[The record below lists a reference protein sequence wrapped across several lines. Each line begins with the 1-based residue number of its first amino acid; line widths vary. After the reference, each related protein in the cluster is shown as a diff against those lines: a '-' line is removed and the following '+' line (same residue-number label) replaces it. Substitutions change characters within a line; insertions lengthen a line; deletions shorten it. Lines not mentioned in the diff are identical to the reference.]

1 MLKVSPLVAPQK
13 SRMLDQSH
21 LSSSLQGA
29 ASFTTMMQMPYP
41 DYTIPHVPSPR
52 YQPPITSESRFYN
65 VRQIDNRN
73 NKFVSPPSST
83 AANAA
88 ALMTQMPRFVYLR
101 PSSIP
106 GAGMGV
112 WAQEPI
118 PAGTRFGPYTG
129 NNVNS
134 IGYAWKQSPLLLGQT
149 PSTPADHWMGF
160 VNRAR
165 NRREQNLVAF
175 QLGNR
180 IFYEVTCDIPR
191 ERELLVWYDN
201 DLAKALGILTLE
213 EISAEDDGA
222 YVCKTC
228 QRAFFYPYSL
238 IWHRMHQ
245 CSVPGQNA
253 NCGGANDMLWCDHCG
268 KIFALSLSLRMHIRE
283 HSSAP
288 SPTSTNP
295 NQTFKCYQCNQVFTT
310 SSEMITHMTT
320 HSADK
325 NLRCDQ
331 CDKSFTHCTQL
342 TAHAR
347 QHMVPKNHRRIQC
360 ELCAKKFSTPW
371 TLKEHMRTHTG
382 DKPFKC
388 NHCGKAFAHHSNM
401 IRHTRTHTGE
411 RPFKCGFCG
420 KAFSVHSNL
429 TAHIPTHTGVKQFKC
444 TKCEKSFVHA
454 SSLHKHMK
462 THSAPK
468 QGTALHNNWKA
479 DTSLAGWK
487 EPSLPMTWPK
497 TELNMA
503 LGQAW
508 KTEETEVSSTCES
521 PPTSSLAHIQSLS
534 HPMSHAMIPQIQ
546 NVTTSQLQSS
556 QLDWKTGALALNNS
570 IR

>member
-1 MLKVSPLVAPQK
+1 
-13 SRMLDQSH
+13 MLDQSH
-21 LSSSLQGA
+21 ISPSIQG

-41 DYTIPHVPSPR
+41 EVHYTIPHLPAHR
-52 YQPPITSESRFYN
+52 YQQPTAENRYITP
-65 VRQIDNRN
+65 VT
-73 NKFVSPPSST
+73 T
-83 AANAA
+83 AANAST
-88 ALMTQMPRFVYLR
+88 LMTQMPRFVYLR

-112 WAQEPI
+112 WAQETI

-134 IGYAWKQSPLLLGQT
+134 LGYAWKQSPLLLGQT
-149 PSTPADHWMGF
+149 PSAPADHWMGF

-165 NRREQNLVAF
+165 NHREQNLVAF

-213 EISAEDDGA
+213 EIVAEDDGA

-245 CSVPGQNA
+245 CTVPGHN
-253 NCGGANDMLWCDHCG
+253 GSGSNDMLWCDHCG

-283 HSSAP
+283 HSHSNQDAA
-288 SPTSTNP
+288 
-295 NQTFKCYQCNQVFTT
+295 QTFKCYTCNQVFST
-310 SSEMITHMTT
+310 SSDLLTHMST
-320 HSADK
+320 HGSQK

-347 QHMVPKNHRRIQC
+347 EHVGPKNHRRIQC

-444 TKCEKSFVHA
+444 SKCEKAFVHA

-462 THSAPK
+462 THATPK
-468 QGTALHNNWKA
+468 QGATSPAMQTWKPDSTVPLSNSTVPLSNWK
-479 DTSLAGWK
+479 DQ
-487 EPSLPMTWPK
+487 LPMGWPK
-497 TELNMA
+497 PEM
-503 LGQAW
+503 QPW
-508 KTEETEVSSTCES
+508 KTEEAEVSSTCDS
-521 PPTSSLAHIQSLS
+521 PTTSLAHIQALS
-534 HPMSHAMIPQIQ
+534 HPMTSHSMLPQIQ
-546 NVTTSQLQSS
+546 NVTSSLSMTSHLANVTIPTPP
-556 QLDWKTGALALNNS
+556 DWKSGPLAVHSS

>member
-1 MLKVSPLVAPQK
+1 
-13 SRMLDQSH
+13 
-21 LSSSLQGA
+21 
-29 ASFTTMMQMPYP
+29 MMQMPYP

-52 YQPPITSESRFYN
+52 YQPPITSESR
-65 VRQIDNRN
+65 
-73 NKFVSPPSST
+73 FVSPPSST

-245 CSVPGQNA
+245 CSVPGQNT

-283 HSSAP
+283 HSTTP

-479 DTSLAGWK
+479 DTTLSGWK
-487 EPSLPMTWPK
+487 EPALPMTWPK

-503 LGQAW
+503 LGHAW
-508 KTEETEVSSTCES
+508 KTEETEVTSTCES

>member
-1 MLKVSPLVAPQK
+1 
-13 SRMLDQSH
+13 MLDQSH
-21 LSSSLQGA
+21 LLQG

-41 DYTIPHVPSPR
+41 EVHYTIPHLPSPGAR
-52 YQPPITSESRFYN
+52 FPQPTPVSDSSRFITP
-65 VRQIDNRN
+65 VTTSA
-73 NKFVSPPSST
+73 V
-83 AANAA
+83 NAT

-112 WAQEPI
+112 WAQEAI

-134 IGYAWKQSPLLLGQT
+134 LGYSWKQSPLLLGQT

-201 DLAKALGILTLE
+201 DLAKALGIHTLE
-213 EISAEDDGA
+213 DIAAEEDGA

-245 CSVPGQNA
+245 CSVPGQN
-253 NCGGANDMLWCDHCG
+253 NCPGANDMLWCDHCG

-283 HSSAP
+283 HSNSNIPP
-288 SPTSTNP
+288 SSTA
-295 NQTFKCYQCNQVFTT
+295 NQSFKCYQCNQVFST
-310 SSEMITHMTT
+310 SSEMITHMASHSTT
-320 HSADK
+320 DK

-468 QGTALHNNWKA
+468 QNIPSPHN
-479 DTSLAGWK
+479 
-487 EPSLPMTWPK
+487 
-497 TELNMA
+497 
-503 LGQAW
+503 AW
-508 KTEETEVSSTCES
+508 KTDSNLPLSTWKDPLPMNWPKSELTMAVTSAQQPWKTEDTEVSSTCQS
-521 PPTSSLAHIQSLS
+521 PASSLAHMQQSLT
-534 HPMSHAMIPQIQ
+534 HPMTTHSMIPQIQ
-546 NVTTSQLQSS
+546 NVTSSQLNGGSP
-556 QLDWKTGALALNNS
+556 LDWKTGPLALHNS

>member
-1 MLKVSPLVAPQK
+1 
-13 SRMLDQSH
+13 MLDQNH
-21 LSSSLQGA
+21 LASTLQG

-41 DYTIPHVPSPR
+41 DVHYSLPHVPSPR
-52 YQPPITSESRFYN
+52 YQPTVSETGRFITP
-65 VRQIDNRN
+65 VTT
-73 NKFVSPPSST
+73 SSVNT
-83 AANAA
+83 A

-112 WAQEPI
+112 WAQEAI

-134 IGYAWKQSPLLLGQT
+134 LGYAWKQNPLLLGQT

-175 QLGNR
+175 ELGNR

-191 ERELLVWYDN
+191 ERELLVWYHN
-201 DLAKALGILTLE
+201 DLAKALRISTLE
-213 EISAEDDGA
+213 EITPEEDGA
-222 YVCKTC
+222 YVCKSC

-238 IWHRMHQ
+238 IWHQMHQ
-245 CSVPGQNA
+245 CSVPGQN
-253 NCGGANDMLWCDHCG
+253 NGGVNDMLWCDHCG

-283 HSSAP
+283 HSALSSSGQLPAN
-288 SPTSTNP
+288 T
-295 NQTFKCYQCNQVFTT
+295 NQTFKCSICGQVFPT
-310 SSEMITHMTT
+310 SGEMITHMAT
-320 HSADK
+320 HSTTDK

-342 TAHAR
+342 TAHTR

-411 RPFKCGFCG
+411 RPFKCHFCG

-429 TAHIPTHTGVKQFKC
+429 TAHIPTHTGLKQFKC

-462 THSAPK
+462 THTAPK
-468 QGTALHNNWKA
+468 NNLSVAHNTTWKT
-479 DTSLAGWK
+479 DPPLQLSSWK
-487 EPSLPMTWPK
+487 DQIPMTWPK
-497 TELNMA
+497 TDLTMA
-503 LGQAW
+503 VTTGPW
-508 KTEETEVSSTCES
+508 KTEETEVSSTCDS
-521 PPTSSLAHIQSLS
+521 PTTSLAHIQALS
-534 HPMSHAMIPQIQ
+534 HPMTTQTMVPQIQ
-546 NVTTSQLQSS
+546 NVATSQINTAPLE
-556 QLDWKTGALALNNS
+556 WKTSTIGIQNS

>member
-1 MLKVSPLVAPQK
+1 
-13 SRMLDQSH
+13 MLDQSH
-21 LSSSLQGA
+21 LSSPIQGT

-41 DYTIPHVPSPR
+41 EVQYTIPHAPAAR
-52 YQPPITSESRFYN
+52 YQPSTVGITASESRF
-65 VRQIDNRN
+65 IT
-73 NKFVSPPSST
+73 PPST
-83 AANAA
+83 AAVNTT

-112 WAQEPI
+112 WAQEHI
-118 PAGTRFGPYTG
+118 PAGTRFGPYTS
-129 NNVNS
+129 NNAL
-134 IGYAWKQSPLLLGQT
+134 GYAWKQSPLLLGQN
-149 PSTPADHWMGF
+149 PSAPADHWMGF

-165 NRREQNLVAF
+165 NRKEQNIVAF
-175 QLGNR
+175 QLGDR

-191 ERELLVWYDN
+191 ESELLVWYDKG
-201 DLAKALGILTLE
+201 LSKALGILTLDDITAE
-213 EISAEDDGA
+213 EDGA

-245 CSVPGQNA
+245 CSVQSG
-253 NCGGANDMLWCDHCG
+253 NCTTTSTTNDMLWCDHCG

-283 HSSAP
+283 HSNN
-288 SPTSTNP
+288 PTPAIANP
-295 NQTFKCYQCNQVFTT
+295 NQSFKCYQCNQVFTT
-310 SSEMITHMTT
+310 SSEMITHMASHTT
-320 HSADK
+320 ATDK
-325 NLRCDQ
+325 SLRCDQ

-360 ELCAKKFSTPW
+360 ELCSKKFSTPW

-462 THSAPK
+462 THTAPK
-468 QGTALHNNWKA
+468 QGTSLHGTWKSNSPLSTWKDASLQMAAWPKA
-479 DTSLAGWK
+479 D
-487 EPSLPMTWPK
+487 
-497 TELNMA
+497 LNMA

-508 KTEETEVSSTCES
+508 KTEDVEVTSTCDS
-521 PPTSSLAHIQSLS
+521 PTTSSFSHLQTLS
-534 HPMSHAMIPQIQ
+534 HPMSHAMLPQIQ
-546 NVTTSQLQSS
+546 NVTTSQLQAS
-556 QLDWKTGALALNNS
+556 QLDWKTAGTIANS